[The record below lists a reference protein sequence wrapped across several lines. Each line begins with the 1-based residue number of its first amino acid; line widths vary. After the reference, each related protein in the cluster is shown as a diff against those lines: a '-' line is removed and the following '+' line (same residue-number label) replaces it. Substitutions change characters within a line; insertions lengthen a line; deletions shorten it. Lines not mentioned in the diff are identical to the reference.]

1 MLRGV
6 RTALSF
12 LTVLPFPAPRDFR
25 PEDLGRAAPHYPLAG
40 YVVGGVVAA
49 VLWAPLPIPAG
60 VRGAL
65 ALLAWLLVTGM
76 LHLDGLLDSADALL
90 APVSPQRRLEIL
102 RDVRVGAFG
111 VGVGVATLL
120 LLWSGLR
127 SAMPG
132 WAPVVAAVSARFAVT
147 GPLAVFPAARG
158 DGLGAAAQGGRWW
171 WWGGLYVLPV
181 LLLPGAWL
189 AVLLTVAVAWLGA
202 WWASRRLGDGITGDV
217 VGALIVVA
225 EVAALLPYVIG

>member
-120 LLWSGLR
+120 LLWSEL
-127 SAMPG
+127 SSPMPW

-147 GPLAVFPAARG
+147 GPLAVFPAAR
-158 DGLGAAAQGGRWW
+158 DGLGAAAQVGAGGGGVVCMCCRCFCSRAPGWPFCSPWLSPGWERGGRHVGW
-171 WWGGLYVLPV
+171 V
-181 LLLPGAWL
+181 
-189 AVLLTVAVAWLGA
+189 T
-202 WWASRRLGDGITGDV
+202 GITGDV